1 MRNRLVYPL
10 GLLLF
15 LAGPLLAQPTTPRAV
30 LEAMKAAGAN
40 REATLTFVQTTIRHR
55 PNGTVDTTT
64 WYEAAVPGKLRIDFA
79 PLEAGNGALYAD
91 GKQYVFQNGQLV
103 DSQPDVNPLQ
113 LLLMDLFAYP
123 LDRSTHLLDSL
134 GYDLSVMHTASWQ
147 GRPVYVV
154 GAAAGDTTR
163 AQFWVDQERL
173 ISVRIMQPVGQNG
186 QFMLDAQVPGWER
199 IKGVWHENHILLYVN
214 GRMFQEEHYH
224 NIRTG
229 IALDPNLFDPSH
241 WSISTPY
248 WQ

>member
-1 MRNRLVYPL
+1 MRKPFVCSL
-10 GLLLF
+10 GVLLL
-15 LAGPLLAQPTTPRAV
+15 LTGSAVAQPATPRAV

-40 REATLTFVQTTIRHR
+40 REETLTFVQTTIRHR
-55 PNGTVDTTT
+55 PNGAVDTTT

-79 PLEAGNGALYAD
+79 PVEQGNGVLYAD
-91 GKQYVFQNGQLV
+91 GRQYVFQNGQLV
-103 DSQPDVNPLQ
+103 GNEPDVNPLQ
-113 LLLMDLFAYP
+113 VLLMDLFSFP
-123 LDRSTHLLDSL
+123 LDRSVHLLDSL
-134 GYDLSVMHTASWQ
+134 GYDLSVMHPASWQ

-173 ISVRIMQPVGQNG
+173 VSVRILQPVGPNG

-199 IKGVWHENHILLYVN
+199 IGGVWHENHLLLYVN
-214 GRMFQEEHYH
+214 GRMFQEEHYR

-229 IALDPNLFDPSH
+229 IALDPALFDPSN
-241 WSISTPY
+241 WKLTTPY